1 MHAHSTRT
9 RMYIYVCTGKARVR
23 SHQLCTV
30 CTNRS
35 LFQSRTVNLCE
46 NIRPYMA
53 GLQVIV
59 INIRSRLGVFLDVLL
74 RGDDKAHKAAAR
86 GSDISN
92 SVLF

>member
-1 MHAHSTRT
+1 
-9 RMYIYVCTGKARVR
+9 MYCMYKSFAFPEPYC
-23 SHQLCTV
+23 
-30 CTNRS
+30 
-35 LFQSRTVNLCE
+35 LCE

-59 INIRSRLGVFLDVLL
+59 INIRSRLGVFLDILL

-92 SVLF
+92 AVLFQPPSLSEVSWPVSCKKK